1 MARQEQMTFD
11 RSKYRPNIDFPPD
24 LDPGEAELL
33 IAFDIWIHEKHPNRE
48 RIGCPGRERLEA
60 VVRAKTKVEDQYTL
74 DHIGQCAA
82 CLDEM
87 LEISRAIKKSR
98 NLT

>member
-1 MARQEQMTFD
+1 MTSD
-11 RSKYRPNIDFPPD
+11 DSKFQFSELEFPPD

-33 IAFDIWIHEKHPNRE
+33 MAFDIWIHENHPNPK

-60 VVRAKTKVEDQYTL
+60 VVRARTKVEDQYTL
-74 DHIGQCAA
+74 DHMGECAA

-87 LEISRAIKKSR
+87 REIKRGLAGTVSSD
-98 NLT
+98 